1 MEQLLN
7 AYELVLDQIV
17 LQPSS
22 GGRFE
27 VTVGH
32 EVAFSKAQQGR
43 FPEENEV
50 VETVGRLLEN
60 HGTDGH

>member
-1 MEQLLN
+1 MEQLLD

-27 VTVGH
+27 VSVGQ

>member
-1 MEQLLN
+1 MEQLLD
-7 AYELVLDQIV
+7 AYELVLDQVV

-27 VTVGH
+27 ITVGND
-32 EVAFSKAQQGR
+32 VAFSKAQQGR

-50 VETVGRLLEN
+50 VEAVGRLLEN
-60 HGTDGH
+60 YGTDGH